1 MSRKTTMLLM
11 LLLVATSLGLFHP
24 TFFALNGQV
33 YKFVTYVCSILLIVG
48 SWRTTEKCNAIFV
61 YSVLGISICQIL
73 SAFNAYQYFGQS
85 LGVSILATLQGF
97 AYILLIPFMKSK
109 LKTNDMEQIVQV
121 FAVFFIIFSL
131 INRLTSVPLFGKADD
146 TIDRGVVRFRVIGVY
161 WAMLFLLM
169 KANAFALSSSRK
181 NLLWALIAMF
191 AIILT
196 LTRQNI
202 LVAFFMA
209 SLLFFMR
216 VNWKKKIMY
225 IVAVLTVFF
234 VVLPQS
240 QIYNSLVEK
249 TESDREAQDQY
260 DNIRLVAA
268 EYFLEDCPRNI
279 SQTLFGHGTPS
290 FGNSSYGRQYENFQA
305 FTGIYREDVG
315 YCGFFYDFG
324 LVSTTFL
331 IFLFVKALFMKIPK
345 RYLYLKYF
353 AGAFL
358 ILNIASA
365 PCLANYN
372 IIPFMLCL
380 AMMHK
385 ANIESECSK
394 NLCIQ

>member
-33 YKFVTYVCSILLIVG
+33 YKFVTYACSILLIVG
-48 SWRTTEKCNAIFV
+48 SLRTTEKCNAIFV

-109 LKTNDMEQIVQV
+109 LKTNDLEQIVQV
-121 FAVFFIIFSL
+121 FAVCFIIFSL
-131 INRLTSVPLFGKADD
+131 INRLTPVPLFGKADD
-146 TIDRGVVRFRVIGVY
+146 SIERGVVRFRVIGVY
-161 WAMLFLLM
+161 WAMLLLLM

-181 NLLWALIAMF
+181 DLCWALIAMF

-202 LVAFFMA
+202 LVAFLMA

-216 VNWKKKIMY
+216 VNWKKKTMY
-225 IVAVLTVFF
+225 IVTVLAVFF

-268 EYFLEDCPRNI
+268 EYFLEDCPRNT

-290 FGNSSYGRQYENFQA
+290 FGNSSYGRQYENFQT

-324 LVSTTFL
+324 LVSTILLFL
-331 IFLFVKALFMKIPK
+331 LFVRALFVKIPK

-365 PCLANYN
+365 PCLVNYN

-385 ANIESECSK
+385 ANKESICSK
-394 NLCIQ
+394 DLCVQ